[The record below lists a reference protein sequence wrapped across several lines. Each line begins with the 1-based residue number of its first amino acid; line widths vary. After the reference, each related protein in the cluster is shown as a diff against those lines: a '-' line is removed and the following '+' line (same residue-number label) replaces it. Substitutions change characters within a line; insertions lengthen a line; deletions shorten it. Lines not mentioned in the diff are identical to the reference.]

1 MDVME
6 GEENVIGVECVIS
19 DMREEVFQGMER

>member
-6 GEENVIGVECVIS
+6 GEENVIGVECLIS
-19 DMREEVFQGMER
+19 AMSKEVFQGMER